1 MKRQTIGAILCNPPI
16 TFCSPDHVSGFGRR
30 RLTLADK
37 INVNECSTVENMH
50 RFGSLSQN
58 GIVYKVDNGTTKYI
72 IKTTPLTNASENENR
87 YVHIFSNMVRQGIN
101 EHFPICYSSLICGG
115 VSYKNN
121 PSLYR
126 KFLDDMHETNHPAIS
141 EFLHLIMTTA
151 PPDKRNTVERLLRSN
166 KLSQVWKILSPYS
179 TEIHELKI
187 PFLSCVFVMEMAEMD
202 LRMFLQT
209 KPGNVSMM
217 MQICE
222 TLQFIYEM
230 GFHHNDMH
238 PGNVLLMNDMILLWD
253 FEKMQPRNISLELYD
268 LIYLC
273 NSFANTNHWEPVV
286 MEFIHNVLD
295 GKITTWDDVNNSRC
309 WRNAFEGISK

>member
-1 MKRQTIGAILCNPPI
+1 MKGKPLGAILCNPPI
-16 TFCSPDHVSGFGRR
+16 TFCAPDNVSGVGRR
-30 RLTLADK
+30 RLSLADK

-58 GIVYKVDNGTTKYI
+58 GIVYKVDNGIAKYI
-72 IKTTPLTNASENENR
+72 IKTTPLTNASENENH
-87 YVHIFSNMVRQGIN
+87 YVHIFSNMVRQEIN

-126 KFLDDMHETNHPAIS
+126 KFLDDMHEMNHPAVS
-141 EFLHLIMTTA
+141 DFLRIIMKTT
-151 PPDKRNTVERLLRSN
+151 PPDKWNTVERLIKWN
-166 KLSQVWKILSPYS
+166 KLAQMWKILSPNI
-179 TEIHELKI
+179 TEIHELKT
-187 PFLSCVFVMEMAEMD
+187 PFLSRVFVMEMAEMD

-209 KPGNVSMM
+209 KLGTVSMM
-217 MQICE
+217 KQICS
-222 TLQFIYEM
+222 TLQFIYET

-238 PGNVLLMNDMILLWD
+238 PGNVLLMDDMILLWD
-253 FEKMQPRNISLELYD
+253 FEKMQQKNASIELYD

-286 MEFIHNVLD
+286 MEFINNVLD
-295 GKITTWDDVNNSRC
+295 GKITTWDDVNNSSVS
-309 WRNAFEGISK
+309 AVFLT